1 MKKINFIIL
10 IVFAFISTN
19 LLFANPISE
28 SDALKKA
35 KQFYDQY
42 QSVSS
47 GKSSVRNIADLQLV
61 YTCADSVSPKK
72 VLTNKS
78 NVTTS
83 VQNTYFYIFNNTNQ
97 KGFIIVSADDATKEI
112 LGYSDE
118 VNFSVEKIPM
128 KQMNT
133 NKDTIQGSLTE
144 LSNMM
149 KEVYV
154 YEFRS
159 GGLFKVTDKA
169 KKEIVLGDYTLT
181 KDGELLTL
189 INGGVDVEYKLI
201 KTSEKHIKL
210 ISKKDASTME
220 LSKN

>member
-1 MKKINFIIL
+1 MKSKL
-10 IVFAFISTN
+10 L
-19 LLFANPISE
+19 LLFSSFLLLILVCSFTGDTAYLLGKWNIT
-28 SDALKKA
+28 AIGTA
-35 KQFYDQY
+35 DQT
-42 QSVSS
+42 
-47 GKSSVRNIADLQLV
+47 LV
-61 YTCADSVSPKK
+61 
-72 VLTNKS
+72 
-78 NVTTS
+78 
-83 VQNTYFYIFNNTNQ
+83 
-97 KGFIIVSADDATKEI
+97 
-112 LGYSDE
+112 
-118 VNFSVEKIPM
+118 

-149 KEVYV
+149 KEGYV